1 MFSSPY
7 AKKALARSIKIA
19 ILSSFTSV
27 SLNVLA
33 IEAQQD
39 SSILAEQANK
49 TQQLQT
55 ITLQAT
61 QENSSSE
68 NSKSYTHHQAK
79 TATKLDLALRETP
92 QNVKVYTKEYLDDR
106 NITSFQSLMNNI
118 TGVTASRT
126 DERQNNYAR
135 GFAVDYYLIDGLPST
150 MSLGEGD
157 LDLSIFDRVEVVKG
171 ANGLMTGAGNPA
183 MGLNMIRKHA
193 DSKELTGTLQASGGS
208 WDNYS
213 SSIDLSSGLNEDGS
227 FRGRVFVKHSDEDS
241 FMDHYEKSRN
251 IAYVAL
257 DYDVTDSTSFSLAAT
272 YQELERNG
280 IRWGGMPAFYT
291 DGTKTHFDRDLT
303 VTSDWTYWN
312 IDTQAVFA
320 SLKQN
325 LFNDINL
332 NVAYAYRRDDKDT
345 ALLYFGGKVDKATG
359 LGNIKASTYSSRATT
374 EENNVDVYVN
384 MPFSIAN
391 REQEILIGGSWNRN
405 ELLKSYYGNPVI
417 DNYILDF
424 NDLDTSVVGSI
435 STTNRLSPYQTT
447 QSGAYVAGKF
457 SLLDRLKMVAG
468 ARLSNWEYEIET
480 GTGSREFKDELTP
493 YIGFVYDVL
502 PEHSLYASYT
512 DIFKPQN
519 NRTPTGDYLDPILG
533 KNYETGFKSE
543 FFDGRLNTALS
554 IFRIEQSNVAEKIDG
569 QFVETSKTEQAY
581 RAVDGVVSKGFE
593 FEVDGEIS
601 EQWAVNLGIANF
613 EAKDAKGTKVN
624 TDNARTMA
632 NLFVKYMQ
640 NQWNAGIGLNY
651 RSQVTSGTG
660 ATKIEQGDI
669 VLASAMLGYQVDP
682 NIKVQLN
689 IDNLFDKTYYE
700 GIGANRM
707 NYGAPRNATLSVQ
720 YKF

>member
-1 MFSSPY
+1 MFNSGY
-7 AKKALARSIKIA
+7 AKKTLALSIKFA

-27 SLNVLA
+27 SLNTFAV
-33 IEAQQD
+33 ETQGN
-39 SSILAEQANK
+39 SSVRSEQEK
-49 TQQLQT
+49 QPQQLQT
-55 ITLQAT
+55 ISLQAT
-61 QENSSSE
+61 QDNNSSE
-68 NSKSYTHHQAK
+68 NSKSYTFNQAK
-79 TATKLDLALRETP
+79 TATKLDLSLRETP
-92 QNVKVYTKEYLDDR
+92 QNVKVYTREYLDDR
-106 NITSFQSLMNNI
+106 NISSFQSLMNNI

-150 MSLGEGD
+150 SSLGEGD
-157 LDLSIFDRVEVVKG
+157 LDLDIFDRVEVVKG

-193 DSKELTGTLQASGGS
+193 DSKQLTGKLQASGGS

-213 SSIDLSSGLNEDGS
+213 SSVDLSSGLNEDGS
-227 FRGRVFVKHSDEDS
+227 LRGRVFVKHSDEDS

-251 IAYVAL
+251 VAYAAL
-257 DYDVTDSTSFSLAAT
+257 DYDVTDSTSLSLAAT

-303 VTSDWTYWN
+303 VTSDWTYCN

-320 SLKQN
+320 SIKQN
-325 LFNDINL
+325 LFNDANL
-332 NVAYAYRRDDKDT
+332 NIAYSYRRDDKDS
-345 ALLYFGGKVDKATG
+345 ALLYFGGKVDKATN
-359 LGNIKASTYSSRATT
+359 LGNIKASTYASRATT

-391 REQEILIGGSWNRN
+391 REQEIIVGGSWNRN
-405 ELLKSYYGNPVI
+405 ELVKSYYGNPII
-417 DNYILDF
+417 DNYTLDF
-424 NDLDTSVVGSI
+424 DHLDTSVEGSI
-435 STTNRLSPYQTT
+435 SSTNRLLPYQTT

-457 SLLDRLKMVAG
+457 NLLDRLKMVAG
-468 ARLSNWEYEIET
+468 ARLSNWEYEIE
-480 GTGSREFKDELTP
+480 GGKGNREFKDEVTP
-493 YIGFVYDVL
+493 YIGFIYDVL
-502 PEHSLYASYT
+502 PEHAVYASYT

-519 NRTPTGDYLDPILG
+519 NRTQTGDYLDPIVG
-533 KNYETGFKSE
+533 KNYETGIKSE
-543 FFDGRLNTALS
+543 FFDGRLNTAFS
-554 IFRIEQSNVAEKIDG
+554 IFRIEQANVAEKIDG
-569 QFVETSKTEQAY
+569 QFVENTTEQAY

-593 FEVDGEIS
+593 FEVDGEIN
-601 EQWAVNLGIANF
+601 EQWAVNFGIANF
-613 EAKDAKGTKVN
+613 EAKDAKGSKVN

-640 NQWNAGIGLNY
+640 NQWNAGLGLNY
-651 RSQVTSGTG
+651 RSKVSSGTG
-660 ATKIEQGDI
+660 AAEIEQGEI

-689 IDNLFDKTYYE
+689 IDNLFDKEYYE